1 MTLRTSLPIAF
12 VALMLSLALG
22 GFVLFSTASA
32 ASSSARVQTTGTGR
46 VVVHGQVV
54 AFGLASGAGRI
65 VVVDRR
71 GDAQFTMNGRTRMQ
85 SLKGTRRKKRR
96 VVIKN
101 ADGRFLASQIA
112 SDRLR
117 VRSTRLL
124 RSTFLRSA
132 VQRLVG
138 SMMRAPARLMTASHP
153 PMRSCQAPGLL
164 TSAVTISTRL

>member
-1 MTLRTSLPIAF
+1 MRTSLPIAF

-101 ADGRFLASQIA
+101 ADGRFYARGSKISILIRSTQLNVSIA
-112 SDRLR
+112 GRGNVRLKGIGRYTLNGSKAREWSRDPRRWRTVRLR
-117 VRSTRLL
+117 PPTR
-124 RSTFLRSA
+124 R
-132 VQRLVG
+132 
-138 SMMRAPARLMTASHP
+138 
-153 PMRSCQAPGLL
+153 
-164 TSAVTISTRL
+164 